1 MAFELLR
8 PALDRAGNGELAKTI
23 SEQFAAVQTALD
35 AYKRST
41 PLGYADYGE
50 LTAADRLKLAQQVDA
65 LAEPLSN
72 VAAKV
77 TG

>member
-1 MAFELLR
+1 
-8 PALDRAGNGELAKTI
+8 
-23 SEQFAAVQTALD
+23 VQTSLD

-41 PLGYADYGE
+41 PSGYAEYGE
-50 LTAADRLKLAQQVDA
+50 LTSADRLKLAQQVDA